1 VSNLIRAEFLKV
13 RTTRAIIGYLGV
25 LLVLS
30 GFAAAFQASAAHV
43 FELDDSEYQRDLVS
57 HAVAAPLIALLLG
70 IASVTIEWRHGTI
83 TRTFLVTPRRE
94 RVLVAKGIAAFLL
107 GVALAVLA
115 IVVVLAVAI
124 PVVSGESTS
133 MDLNGALAGRVGEIV
148 LAVGLWGALGV
159 GFGGLVQN
167 QTAALVA
174 AILWVVVLEPLLGA
188 LFGLADLDWVGDSLP
203 GRALAALDGSVEGAL
218 PPAAGGAIG
227 LAYVGFF
234 GTLAWLRLVRQDI
247 T

>member
-1 VSNLIRAEFLKV
+1 VNALVRAEFLKV
-13 RTTRAIIGYLGV
+13 RTTRAIIGYVGV
-25 LLVLS
+25 LLILS
-30 GFAAAFQASAAHV
+30 GFAAAAQASAAHL
-43 FELDDSEYQRDLVS
+43 FELGDSEYQRDLVS
-57 HAVAAPLIALLLG
+57 NAVAAPLIALLLG
-70 IASVTIEWRHGTI
+70 IVSVTIEWRHGTI

-107 GVALAVLA
+107 GIALAVFA
-115 IVVVLAVAI
+115 VVVVLVVAI
-124 PVVSGESTS
+124 PVISGEGTS

-167 QTAALVA
+167 QTAALVG

-188 LFGLADLDWVGDSLP
+188 VLGWAELDMVADALT
-203 GRALAALDGSVEGAL
+203 GRSLAALDGREDEAFSPAL
-218 PPAAGGAIG
+218 GGAIG
-227 LAYVGFF
+227 LAYVALL
-234 GTLAWLRLVRQDI
+234 GTLAWLRIVRQDI